1 MKRYKII
8 ETKTLVTEIEV
19 TAESMQ
25 HATELYMNDEFGQQ
39 LSHAETEQWN
49 VVDESFEIE
58 EPIVTIYYNDVF
70 VSDTPNEI
78 YKDCPYVNV
87 SINNAI
93 EYADNKIENGE
104 WEAYCI
110 PEMLNH
116 NVIFHDE

>member
-1 MKRYKII
+1 LKKYKIV

-25 HATELYMNDEFGQQ
+25 HATELYMNDEFGQDFIN
-39 LSHAETEQWN
+39 AEIDQWN
-49 VVDESFEIE
+49 VVDTEFHIE

-87 SINNAI
+87 GINDAI
-93 EYADNKIENGE
+93 EYADNKIENGD
-104 WEAYCI
+104 WDAYCI

-116 NVIFHDE
+116 NVIFHNE